1 MRKKIILV
9 LSLIPFFR
17 IILKLLYTQAINK
30 LKLLAVE
37 NDQIK
42 DILLISKMK
51 DHDFIYG
58 SSDLNVIFIV
68 QDKVYPKAFL
78 KKVRK
83 SLLGIWPA
91 NVFVNIENLTVF
103 KEIEIKTPLIRSILI
118 TKYYSEDVEW
128 QSVLKLDTFSFRLK
142 EQDHFSIQYQYVK
155 NLENYLLNP
164 KRNVLVNR
172 HWVRSFGKN
181 VSMSIRGLVRYNLVQ
196 TAITPKWEKLSKKL
210 IRFSYFS
217 RFRFLPMK
225 ILSLKMIDFEVLPKE
240 EDHDT
245 PDNYHENLLSFTK
258 DLLAYPIIEDI
269 ILSPAL
275 IQLNNSQIR
284 GKVFI
289 DIVLGQRDRGFSADL
304 MNHLQIAIDEFF
316 STVTVEEPKYVFHFT
331 TYGFLKLKSEQV
343 LLSYPLENY
352 YRTGKSYS
360 VSNIKYNFELNR
372 KQIEKA
378 SVHYL
383 LQQFMR
389 FRTLEQKN
397 VLIGSRFIKS
407 LNIIYRYQLLLNF
420 LRGQEFAVSH
430 SYKSILEELSPQLS
444 NIKPN
449 TEVDAELWRLIRAQ
463 MLFILKRVRDELA
476 KKSPSLKNLQF

>member
-1 MRKKIILV
+1 MRKKIILA

-17 IILKLLYTQAINK
+17 IILKLLYNQAINK
-30 LKLLAVE
+30 LRILADE
-37 NDQIK
+37 NDEIK

-83 SLLGIWPA
+83 SLVGIWPA
-91 NVFVNIENLTVF
+91 NVFVNIENLSVF
-103 KEIEIKTPLIRSILI
+103 KEIEIKTPLIRSVLI
-118 TKYYSEDVEW
+118 AKFDQEDVEW
-128 QSVLKLDTFSFRLK
+128 QSVLRSKNFSFRLK

-155 NLENYLLNP
+155 SLENYLLNP
-164 KRNVLVNR
+164 KRNILINR

-181 VSMSIRGLVRYNLVQ
+181 VSMSLKGLIRYNLVQ
-196 TAITPKWEKLSKKL
+196 TAILPKWAKVSSKL
-210 IRFSYFS
+210 IHFSYFS
-217 RFRFLPMK
+217 RFGLKSMRN
-225 ILSLKMIDFEVLPKE
+225 LSFQMIDFAVLPKE
-240 EDHDT
+240 IDNDT
-245 PDNYHENLLSFTK
+245 PDNYHQNLLNFSK
-258 DLLAYPIIEDI
+258 DLLDYPIIEDV

-275 IQLNNSQIR
+275 IQLSHSEIR

-289 DIVLGQRDRGFSADL
+289 DIVLGQRDTEFTPDL
-304 MNHLQIAIDEFF
+304 FNHLQIAIDDFF
-316 STVTVEEPKYVFHFT
+316 DTVTKEEPKYVFNFT

-343 LLSYPLENY
+343 LLSYPLENQ
-352 YRTGKSYS
+352 YRTRQSYS
-360 VSNIKYNFELNR
+360 ISNIKYDFELNR

-389 FRTLEQKN
+389 FRSLEQKN

-407 LNIIYRYQLLLNF
+407 LNTIYRYQLLLNF
-420 LRGQEFAVSH
+420 LRGQEFSVSH

-444 NIKPN
+444 YIKPH
-449 TEVDAELWRLIRAQ
+449 TEVDQELWRLIRAQ
-463 MLFILKRVRDELA
+463 MLYILKRIRDELA
-476 KKSPSLKNLQF
+476 KKNPSLTNLQF